1 MASLIVMFKI
11 FLLLWDQICP
21 DACIRGA
28 PSVTNWLLIWVI
40 AFFLHFFGWVLI
52 WVIVFLAAF
61 WVIAYSLGPEQ
72 ILYSVSSAADR
83 RPVSWDG
90 ESWDA
95 VAGFPD
101 KGGER
106 RSKRMETLF
115 STSPVMSFLMRFWGS
130 RFCLCSYRSIELLW
144 LTHEVLE
151 QPGRQVVKW
160 RAPLTDISAVLS
172 VLALIVAVKHLDAM
186 KKRILLLCRTR
197 KYFKRYCSKHRV
209 GHFHIW
215 SCWCNSA
222 VWRSSPPPAP
232 LAKTS
237 L

>member
-1 MASLIVMFKI
+1 MYTIPCTLQNI
-11 FLLLWDQICP
+11 
-21 DACIRGA
+21 
-28 PSVTNWLLIWVI
+28 
-40 AFFLHFFGWVLI
+40 FFLATSILNRLWKLFTTL
-52 WVIVFLAAF
+52 LAITRLLDF
-61 WVIAYSLGPEQ
+61 QVHYPTLPYPNLKNHYPSGPGPEQ

-95 VAGFPD
+95 VAVFPD

-160 RAPLTDISAVLS
+160 RAPLSAVLS
-172 VLALIVAVKHLDAM
+172 VLALIVAVKHLDAV

-209 GHFHIW
+209 WHLHIW